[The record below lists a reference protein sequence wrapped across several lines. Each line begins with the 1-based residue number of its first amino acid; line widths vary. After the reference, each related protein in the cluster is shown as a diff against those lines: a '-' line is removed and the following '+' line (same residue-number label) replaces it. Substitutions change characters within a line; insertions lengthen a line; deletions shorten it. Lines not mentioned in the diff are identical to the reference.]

1 MISRNKIR
9 IAMWSGPRNIS
20 TAMMR
25 SFENREDTFVIDEPF
40 YAFYLSH
47 SGFNHPGKEEVLK
60 SQSTNWDEVVKLIT
74 GDIPDKKFIWYQKH
88 MVHHIANEKDIDWL
102 KNFHN
107 CFLIRHPKEVI
118 ISYAKKAPINEI
130 TDLGFVQ
137 QVNLFKKIK
146 TLTGKTPFV
155 FDAKDILISPEKHLK
170 YMCEYFNINFSDKM
184 LKWPKGKRSTDGV
197 WSPYWYKNVIN
208 SNSFF
213 PYKDSKEEVPSKY
226 KNLLN
231 ECLSHYD
238 YLRSYKK

>member
-1 MISRNKIR
+1 MISQNKIR

-40 YAFYLSH
+40 YAYYLSH
-47 SGFNHPGKEEVLK
+47 SGLNHPGKEKVLK
-60 SQSTNWDEVVKLIT
+60 SQSTKWDEVVRLIT
-74 GDIPDKKFIWYQKH
+74 GDIPDNKSIWYQKH
-88 MVHHIANEKDIDWL
+88 MVHHIADDKNIDWV
-102 KNFHN
+102 KDFQN

-118 ISYAKKAPINEI
+118 ISYAKQTPISGI

-146 TLTGKTPFV
+146 TLTGKAPFV
-155 FDAKDILISPEKHLK
+155 FDAKDILINPEKHLK
-170 YMCEYFNINFSDKM
+170 KMCEYFNINFSRKM
-184 LKWPKGKRSTDGV
+184 LIWSKGKRKTDGV

-213 PYKDSKEEVPSKY
+213 TYKDSQEKVSPQY

-231 ECLSHYD
+231 ECLPYYD
-238 YLRSYKK
+238 YLQLFKK

>member
-1 MISRNKIR
+1 MIPQNKTR

-25 SFENREDTFVIDEPF
+25 SFGNRKDTFVIDEPF

-47 SGFNHPGKEEVLK
+47 SGSDHPGKEQVLN
-60 SQSTNWDEVVKLIT
+60 SQSKNWDDVVRMIT
-74 GDIPDKKFIWYQKH
+74 GDIPNNKSVWYQKH

-118 ISYAKKAPINEI
+118 ISYAKQAPINEI
-130 TDLGFVQ
+130 ADLGFIQ

-155 FDAKDILISPEKHLK
+155 FDAKDILINPEKHLK
-170 YMCEYFNINFSDKM
+170 KMCEYFNINFSCKM
-184 LKWPKGKRSTDGV
+184 LKWPKGDRSTDGV

-213 PYKDSKEEVPSKY
+213 PHKNSQEKVPLKY
-226 KNLLN
+226 KNLLK
-231 ECLSHYD
+231 ECFPYYD
-238 YLRSYKK
+238 YLRSFKK

>member
-25 SFENREDTFVIDEPF
+25 SFGNRGDTFVIDEPF

-60 SQSTNWDEVVKLIT
+60 SQSTNWDEVVRLIT

-107 CFLIRHPKEVI
+107 CFLIRNPKEVI
-118 ISYAKKAPINEI
+118 ISYAKQTPINEI

-146 TLTGKTPFV
+146 TFTGKTPFV
-155 FDAKDILISPEKHLK
+155 FDAKDILINPEKYLK
-170 YMCEYFNINFSDKM
+170 KMCEYFNINFSSKM
-184 LKWPKGKRSTDGV
+184 LKWPKGERSTDGV

-208 SNSFF
+208 SDSFF

-226 KNLLN
+226 NNLLN
-231 ECLSHYD
+231 ECLSYYD